1 MNFVTWSIRN
11 PVPVIV
17 LFVGLTVA
25 GLFSFPK
32 LGVQDRPDIEF
43 PAVVVTVSY
52 PGVAPT
58 QMESEIT
65 RKVEDAVSTVSG
77 IEQMTSI
84 VDEGVS
90 TTTIEFHFGT
100 DLSQA
105 LDDVRDAMTRIRP
118 NLPQDA
124 QEPIVSRVTTAGGA
138 LVTWTVSSDS
148 MSDTE
153 LSWFVD
159 LVVSRELSSVPGIG
173 QVSRVGGV
181 DREIRVD
188 LDPDRM
194 AALGANAS
202 DVSRQLRRIQAE
214 YPGGEARVGGLEQ
227 TVRTTG
233 TLQTVRQLADLPI
246 VLSDG
251 RSVRLDTI
259 ADVRDQAAERRS
271 IAMLNG
277 KPVVGFQIVRSWGSS
292 ALDVAKQA
300 RAKVEDLRKQY
311 PNIHFEEASSTV
323 GYIQKSYDS
332 SMEMLLEGAFLAV
345 IVVWLF
351 LRDWRAT
358 VISAV
363 ALPLSIIPT
372 FWAIYMLGFSLNIL
386 TMLALTLVVGIL
398 VDDAIVE
405 VENIVRHL
413 RQGKKPKQA
422 AMDAAIE
429 IGLAVVA
436 TSLTICAVFI
446 PVAFMGGIAGQFFAP
461 FGFTVTVAVLFSLL
475 VARTLTPMMAAYF
488 LKPHERPVRQPK
500 VMGWYL
506 GRVRWCLAHRWI
518 TLGTAT
524 AMLTAMLS
532 LFPLLPK
539 GFSPAGDNGFT
550 QLSVELPPGATLD
563 DTIGVVKQVRAH
575 LRDMPEVGSIF
586 TTIGTQG
593 GGNGFSGG
601 GAPGSV
607 RKGTMTIQIKNVDGT
622 RGAQQAFERKATA
635 ALKDIPGA
643 RLQFQG
649 SGGDRVQI
657 TLAGDNG
664 PRLSETAQKVE
675 DAMRAMPGLD
685 NVTSNAALQK
695 PEIVIRPWPDRAAEL
710 GVTTE
715 TLGLVTRI
723 ATSGDIE
730 NGLAKF
736 NLDNRQIPIRVRL
749 NDASRSNL
757 ERLRMLPVPARGGT
771 TVPLTNVAD
780 VTLGAGPAQI
790 NRIDRSRDITIQARL
805 DGLALGDALK
815 QIEGLPV
822 MKNLPEGV
830 RELRTGDARWI
841 SEIFTQFGT
850 AMAIGVLAIYAVLVM
865 LFHKFIQPV
874 TILSALPPSVAGAFV
889 ALLLTGNGLAI
900 NSLIGLLMLMGIV
913 SKNSILLVEYAIK
926 AQREDGLGRFD
937 ALVDSC
943 SKRARPIV
951 MTTIAMGAG
960 MMPVA
965 LGLAGDPSFRA
976 PMGIAVVGGIL
987 VSTLMSLFIV
997 PAMFTVVDDFQ
1008 QWLNRLFGRRAESED
1023 EEENEAYLP
1032 GRAPEPNA
1040 PREPATVEG

>member
-43 PAVVVTVSY
+43 PAVVVTVGY

-65 RKVEDAVSTVSG
+65 RKVEDAVATISG
-77 IEQMTSI
+77 IEQMTST
-84 VDEGVS
+84 VDEGTS
-90 TTTIEFHFGT
+90 TTSIEFRFGT
-100 DLSQA
+100 DLSTA
-105 LDDVRDAMTRIRP
+105 LDDVRDAMTRIRAD
-118 NLPQDA
+118 LPQDA
-124 QEPIVSRVTTAGGA
+124 NEPIVSRVNTAGGA
-138 LVTWTVSSDS
+138 LVTWTVSSES

-173 QVSRVGGV
+173 SVSRVGGV
-181 DREIRVD
+181 DREVRVD

-233 TLQTVRQLADLPI
+233 TISSVRELAELPI

-259 ADVRDQAAERRS
+259 ADVRDQAAEQRA
-271 IAMLNG
+271 IALLNG
-277 KPVVGFQIVRSWGSS
+277 KPVVGFQIVRSWGAS

-300 RAKVEDLRKQY
+300 RVKVEDLAKEY
-311 PNIHFEEASSTV
+311 PNIHFAEASSTV
-323 GYIQKSYDS
+323 GYIQTSYDS
-332 SMEMLLEGAFLAV
+332 SMEMLIEGAFLAV
-345 IVVWLF
+345 VVVWLF

-372 FWAIYMLGFSLNIL
+372 FWAVYMLGFTLNIL

-413 RQGKKPKQA
+413 RQGKKPRQA
-422 AMDAAIE
+422 AMEAAIE

-446 PVAFMGGIAGQFFAP
+446 PVAFMSGIAGQFFAP

-488 LKPHERPVRQPK
+488 LKPHAEPVRQPRILE
-500 VMGWYL
+500 WYL
-506 GRVRWCLAHRWI
+506 GRARWCLRHRWI
-518 TLGTAT
+518 TLGVSSVIIFS
-524 AMLTAMLS
+524 MLA

-539 GFSPAGDNGFT
+539 AFSPAGDNGFT
-550 QLSVELPPGATLD
+550 RLNVELPPGARLEDTL
-563 DTIGVVKQVRAH
+563 GVVSQIRSRLVG
-575 LRDMPEVGSIF
+575 LPEVASIF

-593 GGNGFSGG
+593 GGGGFRSGG
-601 GAPGSV
+601 GGSGTV
-607 RKGTMTIQIKNVDGT
+607 RKGTMTIQINNVTGT
-622 RGAQQAFERKATA
+622 RGAQQAFERKAS
-635 ALKDIPGA
+635 ALLSDIPGA

-649 SGGDRVQI
+649 GGGDQIEI
-657 TLAGDNG
+657 TLAGDDSQ
-664 PRLSETAQKVE
+664 RLALAAQQVE
-675 DAMRAMPGLD
+675 KSMRAMPQLA
-685 NVTSNAALQK
+685 NVTTSAALQK
-695 PEIVIRPWPDRAAEL
+695 PEIVIRPRPDRAAEA

-749 NDASRSNL
+749 NDATRADL
-757 ERLRMLPVPARGGT
+757 ERLRTLPVPARGGG
-771 TVPLTNVAD
+771 TVPLMNVAD

-790 NRIDRSRDITIQARL
+790 TRIDRSRNITITARL
-805 DGLALGDALK
+805 EGIALGDALD
-815 QIEGLPV
+815 QIKASSV
-822 MKNLPEGV
+822 MQNLPDGV
-830 RELRTGDARWI
+830 REVPTGDARWI
-841 SEIFTQFGT
+841 VEIFGQFGT
-850 AMAIGVLAIYAVLVM
+850 AMAIGVLSIYAVLVM
-865 LFHKFIQPV
+865 LFHKFIQPI
-874 TILSALPPSVAGAFV
+874 TILSALPPSVAGAFA
-889 ALLLTGNGLAI
+889 ALYITGNGLAI
-900 NSLIGLLMLMGIV
+900 NSLIGVLMLLGIV
-913 SKNSILLVEYAIK
+913 SKNSILIVEYAIM
-926 AQREDGLGRFD
+926 AQRERGLSRFE
-937 ALVDSC
+937 ALIDSC

-987 VSTLMSLFIV
+987 VSTVMSLFIV

-1008 QWLNRLFGRRAESED
+1008 LWVRRLFKRPAEGEL
-1023 EEENEAYLP
+1023 ELEAKAEPTAEAAP
-1032 GRAPEPNA
+1032 GQ
-1040 PREPATVEG
+1040 PATVS